1 MNVRR
6 LRKSQAKCWKY
17 TTPSQFA
24 DKIEK
29 QFRVFTG
36 LKEGPAMALEGI
48 STIELMLSNNVS
60 DFISTETGKMLK

>member
-1 MNVRR
+1 LQARKDWSIIMNVRR

-29 QFRVFTG
+29 QFRCDG
-36 LKEGPAMALEGI
+36 
-48 STIELMLSNNVS
+48 
-60 DFISTETGKMLK
+60 